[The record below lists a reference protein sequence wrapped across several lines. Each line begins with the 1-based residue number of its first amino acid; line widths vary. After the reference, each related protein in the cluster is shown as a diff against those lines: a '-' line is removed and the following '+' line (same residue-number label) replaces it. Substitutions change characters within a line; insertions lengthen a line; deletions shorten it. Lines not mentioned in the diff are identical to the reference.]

1 MSVAGLSAEDVA
13 RLLSDPSP
21 QNRAETAAKIA
32 DGFGEGTLTQAER
45 KLAEDIF
52 RLMVKDAEE
61 RVRRMLSQHLKS
73 CRDVPHE
80 VAAAL
85 ARDVESVAIPML
97 TYSEVLTDE
106 DLIEIV
112 KSQGEAHQTAI
123 AGRPAVSERVSDA
136 LIDTG
141 SAKVVERLVGNDGAI
156 ISDSSMSRVVEGF
169 GSLPGVQDKLVRR
182 ARLPIIVAEKLV
194 TRVSEN
200 LRRHL
205 LERSD
210 IPADLAADLV
220 LQARERSILGLADQ
234 SGDDDVE
241 ALVRQMHVMGRLAPS
256 IILRAV
262 CLGDLRF
269 FEASLAQITGVP
281 LVNTRI
287 LIHDSGPLG
296 FKAVFNR
303 ASLPNELFA
312 VFSAAV
318 EVARET
324 KHDGEARDRERYSR
338 RMIERIL
345 TQYGDLGVSLGA
357 EDLDYLLTKMSQ
369 LPSSAAGRK
378 ESIPALPA

>member
-1 MSVAGLSAEDVA
+1 MSATGLSAQDVA

-21 QNRAETAAKIA
+21 QHRAETAEKLA
-32 DGFGEGTLTQAER
+32 DGFEKGSLTAPER

-61 RVRRMLSQHLKS
+61 RVRRVLSQHLKS

-123 AGRPAVSERVSDA
+123 AGRAAVSERVSDA

-141 SAKVVERLVGNDGAI
+141 SAKVVETLVGNEGAA
-156 ISDSSMSRVVEGF
+156 ISDSSLDRVVEGF
-169 GSLPGVQDKLVRR
+169 GSLPGVQDKLAHR
-182 ARLPIIVAEKLV
+182 AKLPIIVAEKLV

-200 LRRHL
+200 LRRYL
-205 LERSD
+205 MERSD
-210 IPADLAADLV
+210 ISATLAADLV
-220 LQARERSILGLADQ
+220 LQARERSILGLAGQ
-234 SGDDDVE
+234 SGDEDVE
-241 ALVRQMHVMGRLAPS
+241 ALVRQLHVNGRLAPS

-303 ASLPNELFA
+303 AGLPEELFT
-312 VFSAAV
+312 VFNAAI

-324 KHDGEARDRERYSR
+324 KLDGEPRDRERYSR

-345 TQYGDLGVSLGA
+345 TQYGDLGVKLGA

-369 LPSSAAGRK
+369 LPSLALGKK
-378 ESIPALPA
+378 ESAPVLPA